1 MIGRV
6 SMALFFLQLFI
17 TIKYILWQKTTRT
30 RVASKATRVHKA
42 VNMVTRDA
50 PDKVLK
56 VELNPPAPREARVL
70 KADAAIRAW
79 ADHAVEA
86 QAAAAIKTA
95 VVATANDYAIVSI
108 KPGIAGLIF
117 TTTIPIVKL
126 YSGFLSC

>member
-42 VNMVTRDA
+42 VNMVIRDA
-50 PDKVLK
+50 QGKVPK
-56 VELNPPAPREARVL
+56 VELNQPALREARAL

-79 ADHAVEA
+79 EAHAVEA

-95 VVATANDYAIVSI
+95 VVATA
-108 KPGIAGLIF
+108 KR
-117 TTTIPIVKL
+117 
-126 YSGFLSC
+126 